1 MEYGFLRELLL
12 AKNGSLLFFF
22 VKHTDFLMLDLG
34 MTPVS
39 LQWANKMSGLME
51 SNGSTLFLQPKSVN
65 S

>member
-1 MEYGFLRELLL
+1 MDHY
-12 AKNGSLLFFF
+12 FFF